1 MNKLI
6 ECVPNISEGRNMNII
21 NSITEIIEKCDGVR
35 LLNVDP
41 GKATN
46 RTVITFIGEPEPV
59 LEAAYQLISK
69 SKELIDM
76 SSHKGEHPR
85 MGAVDVCPLVPI
97 SNITMEET
105 VVYAHRLSER
115 VGKELGIPVYCYER
129 AAKKKERINLAAC
142 RSGEYEGLQKK
153 ISSKNWKPDYG
164 PNDFNSSVEKSGA
177 TAIAARDFLIAYNVN
192 INTTSSRR
200 ANSIAFDLREAGRI
214 KREGGRLNGKI
225 LKDKKGNVIREPG
238 CFKNLKG
245 IGWYIEEYGIAQI
258 SYNLTNINTTP
269 LHEVFDKT
277 CERAQIRG
285 LRVTGSELIGL
296 VPKKVLIDAGQYFLI
311 KQKRSL
317 AIPEKDIIHIA
328 IKSLGLDELSKFNPN
343 ERIIEY
349 LIQSNDNP
357 LAKMTIQDS
366 ANETS
371 RSNDNPLAKMT
382 IKDFAN
388 ETSSESPAPGG
399 GSIAAYCGVLGSAL
413 ATMVANL
420 SAHKRGWDD
429 RWEFFSKW
437 GEKGICCQNKL
448 LELVDRDT
456 HAFNEIMK
464 AFSLPKENDKQLA
477 IRNKEIQ
484 KATKNAI
491 NVPFEIMKTSFDSI
505 EVIMKMA
512 EEGNP
517 NSISDAGV
525 AMHCAR
531 AAIMGAFLNVK
542 INCKDL
548 ADKKY
553 VQKMLKSANNI
564 IDKTDILEH
573 KILKIVEDKL

>member
-1 MNKLI
+1 M
-6 ECVPNISEGRNMNII
+6 SII
-21 NSITEIIEKCDGVR
+21 NSITEVVEKYDGVR

-97 SNITMEET
+97 SNTTMEEA
-105 VVYAHRLSER
+105 VVYAHRLSKR

-129 AAKKKERINLAAC
+129 AAKRKERINLAAC

-153 ISSKNWKPDYG
+153 ISSKNWGPDYG
-164 PNDFNSSVEKSGA
+164 PNNFNSSVEKSGA

-192 INTTSSRR
+192 INTTSTRR

-238 CFKNLKG
+238 YFKNLKG

-277 CERAQIRG
+277 CERAQNRG

-371 RSNDNPLAKMT
+371 KSNDIPLAKMT
-382 IKDFAN
+382 IQDFAN

-429 RWEFFSKW
+429 KWEFFSKW

-548 ADKKY
+548 SDKKY
-553 VQKMLKSANNI
+553 VKKMLKSANNI

-573 KILKIVEDKL
+573 KILKIVKDKL

>member
-6 ECVPNISEGRNMNII
+6 ECVPNISEGRNINII
-21 NSITEIIEKCDGVR
+21 NSITEVIEKCDGVR

-46 RTVITFIGEPEPV
+46 RTVITFIGEPELV

-164 PNDFNSSVEKSGA
+164 PSDFNSSVEKSGA

-192 INTTSSRR
+192 INTTSTRR

-238 CFKNLKG
+238 YFKNLKG

-357 LAKMTIQDS
+357 LAKMTIQD
-366 ANETS
+366 
-371 RSNDNPLAKMT
+371 
-382 IKDFAN
+382 FAN

-437 GEKGICCQNKL
+437 GEKGIYCQNQL
-448 LELVDRDT
+448 LELVDKDT

-553 VQKMLKSANNI
+553 VQKILKSSNDI
-564 IDKTDILEH
+564 IDKTDVLEH

>member
-1 MNKLI
+1 MKKLI
-6 ECVPNISEGRNMNII
+6 ECVPNISEGRNMNTI
-21 NSITEIIEKCDGVR
+21 NSITEVIKKCDGVR

-76 SSHKGEHPR
+76 RNHKGEHPR

-97 SNITMEET
+97 SNTTIEET
-105 VVYAHRLSER
+105 AAYAHRLSER

-129 AAKKKERINLAAC
+129 AAKKKERVNLANC

-153 ISSKNWKPDYG
+153 ISTKNWKPDYG
-164 PNDFNSSVEKSGA
+164 PNNFNSFVEKSGA

-192 INTTSSRR
+192 INTTSTRR

-214 KREGGRLNGKI
+214 KREGEKLNGKI
-225 LKDKKGNVIREPG
+225 LKDKKGNVLREPG
-238 CFKNLKG
+238 HFKNLKG

-269 LHEVFDKT
+269 LHEVFNKT

-296 VPKKVLIDAGQYFLI
+296 VPKKVLIDAGKYFLV

-317 AIPEKDIIHIA
+317 AIPDKDIIHIA

-349 LIQSNDNP
+349 LIKTNDNP
-357 LAKMTIQDS
+357 LAKMTI
-366 ANETS
+366 T
-371 RSNDNPLAKMT
+371 
-382 IKDFAN
+382 DFAN

-437 GEKGICCQNKL
+437 GEKGIGCQNQL
-448 LELVDRDT
+448 LDLVDRDT
-456 HAFNEIMK
+456 HAFNEIMN
-464 AFSLPKENDKQLA
+464 AYSLPKENSKQIA
-477 IRNKEIQ
+477 IRNEEIQ

-491 NVPFEIMKTSFDSI
+491 NVPFEIMNTSFDSI

-548 ADKKY
+548 EDKNY
-553 VQKMLKSANNI
+553 VKKTLKSAKII
-564 IDKTDILEH
+564 IDKTNLLEAR
-573 KILKIVEDKL
+573 ILKIVEEKL

>member
-1 MNKLI
+1 MKKLI
-6 ECVPNISEGRNMNII
+6 ECVPNISEGRDMAVI
-21 NSITEIIEKCDGVR
+21 NSISDVVEKIDDVR

-46 RTVITFIGEPEPV
+46 RTVITFIGEPEAV
-59 LEAAYQLISK
+59 LEAAFELIKK

-76 SSHKGEHPR
+76 SNHLGEHPR
-85 MGAVDVCPLVPI
+85 MGAVDVCPLIPI
-97 SNITMEET
+97 SNISMEET
-105 VVYAHRLSER
+105 VVYAHKLAKS
-115 VGKELGIPVYCYER
+115 YCYEN
-129 AAKKKERINLAAC
+129 AAKKKDRVNLADC
-142 RSGEYEGLQKK
+142 RSGEYEGLEKK

-164 PNDFNSSVEKSGA
+164 PNKFNTSVKKSGA
-177 TAIAARDFLIAYNVN
+177 TAIAARDFLIAYNIN
-192 INTTSSRR
+192 LNTTSTRR
-200 ANSIAFDLREAGRI
+200 ANAIAFDLREAGRI
-214 KREGGRLNGKI
+214 KREGGKLNGKI
-225 LKDKKGNVIREPG
+225 LKDKKGNVLRQPG
-238 CFKNLKG
+238 YFKNLKG
-245 IGWYIEEYGIAQI
+245 IGWYIQEYGIAQI

-277 CERAQIRG
+277 CERAEVRG

-296 VPKKVLIDAGQYFLI
+296 VPKKVLIDAGKYFLV

-328 IKSLGLDELSKFNPN
+328 VKSLGLDELSKFNPN

-349 LIQSNDNP
+349 LIEANNNP
-357 LAKMTIQDS
+357 LAKMTI
-366 ANETS
+366 E
-371 RSNDNPLAKMT
+371 
-382 IKDFAN
+382 DFAN

-420 SAHKRGWDD
+420 SAHKRGWDE

-437 GEKGICCQNKL
+437 GEKGIMYQNKL
-448 LELVDRDT
+448 LELVDKDT
-456 HAFNEIMK
+456 HAFNQIMN
-464 AFSLPKENDKQLA
+464 AYALPKDNKNQIAL
-477 IRNKEIQ
+477 RNKEIQ
-484 KATKNAI
+484 NATKNAI
-491 NVPFEIMKTSFDSI
+491 NVPFEIMKTSFESI
-505 EVIMKMA
+505 EVIMMMA

-525 AMHCAR
+525 AMYCAR

-548 ADKKY
+548 DDKKY
-553 VQKMLKSANNI
+553 VK
-564 IDKTDILEH
+564 
-573 KILKIVEDKL
+573 KILSSCKKLIDQTDVLEKNVIDIVNKKL

>member
-6 ECVPNISEGRNMNII
+6 ECVPNISEGRNINII
-21 NSITEIIEKCDGVR
+21 NSITEVIEKCDGVR

-46 RTVITFIGEPEPV
+46 RTVITFIGEPELV

-153 ISSKNWKPDYG
+153 ISSKNWRPDYG

-192 INTTSSRR
+192 INTTSTRR

-238 CFKNLKG
+238 YFKNLKG

-296 VPKKVLIDAGQYFLI
+296 VPKKVLIDTGQYFLI

-357 LAKMTIQDS
+357 LAKMTIQ
-366 ANETS
+366 
-371 RSNDNPLAKMT
+371 
-382 IKDFAN
+382 DFAN

-548 ADKKY
+548 DDKKY
-553 VQKMLKSANNI
+553 VQKILKSSNDI
-564 IDKTDILEH
+564 IDKTDVLEH